1 VVSLYRQP
9 GRVAARTLALAA
21 SGALVVG
28 LAGGYAIGR
37 GTAPAPTVV
46 KAVAALRSDLR
57 PVEQG
62 IVLAPTEY
70 GQAVR
75 GGRVVAPTE
84 YQAARADVQR
94 AQDAVDRSRAELSA
108 LDAARAQ
115 ALERAVAGLG
125 AAVARRAD
133 AAEIQRLAAAAG
145 QALSAAVGRT
155 G

>member
-1 VVSLYRQP
+1 MSLYRQP

-21 SGALVVG
+21 AGVLVVG
-28 LAGGYAIGR
+28 LAAGYAIGR
-37 GTAPAPTVV
+37 GTAPAPTVA
-46 KAVAALRSDLR
+46 KAVAALRSNLR

-70 GQAVR
+70 GQAVK

-94 AQDAVDRSRAELSA
+94 AQDAVNRSRADLAA
-108 LDAARAQ
+108 LDPARAQ
-115 ALERAVAGLG
+115 ALERAVADLG

-133 AAEIQRLAAAAG
+133 AAEVQRLATAAER
-145 QALSAAVGRT
+145 ALTAAVGRT

>member
-1 VVSLYRQP
+1 MSLYRQP

-21 SGALVVG
+21 AGALVVG

-37 GTAPAPTVV
+37 GTAPDPTVA

-62 IVLAPTEY
+62 LVLAPTEY
-70 GQAVR
+70 GQAVK

-94 AQDAVDRSRAELSA
+94 ARDAVDRSRAELSA
-108 LDAARAQ
+108 LDAAKAR
-115 ALERAVAGLG
+115 ALEQAVAGLE

-133 AAEIQRLAAAAG
+133 AAEVQRLATAAE
-145 QALSAAVGRT
+145 QALAAAVGHT

>member
-1 VVSLYRQP
+1 MSLYRQP

-21 SGALVVG
+21 AGALVVG

-37 GTAPAPTVV
+37 ATAPAPTVA
-46 KAVAALRSDLR
+46 KAVAALRGHLR

-70 GQAVR
+70 GQAVK

-84 YQAARADVQR
+84 YEAARADVQR

-115 ALERAVAGLG
+115 ALERAVATLR
-125 AAVARRAD
+125 AAVARKAD
-133 AAEIQRLAAAAG
+133 AAEVQRLAAAAE
-145 QALSAAVGRT
+145 QALVAAVGHT

>member
-1 VVSLYRQP
+1 MSLYRQP

-21 SGALVVG
+21 AGALVVG

-37 GTAPAPTVV
+37 GTAPDPTV
-46 KAVAALRSDLR
+46 AEALAALRSDLR

-62 IVLAPTEY
+62 IELAPTEY
-70 GQAVR
+70 GQAVK

-94 AQDAVDRSRAELSA
+94 ARDAVNRSRADLSA
-108 LDAARAQ
+108 LDAAKAR
-115 ALERAVAGLG
+115 ALEQAVAALG

-133 AAEIQRLAAAAG
+133 AAEVQRLATAAE
-145 QALSAAVGRT
+145 QALAAAVGHT

>member
-70 GQAVR
+70 GQAVK

-133 AAEIQRLAAAAG
+133 AAEVQRLAAAAG
-145 QALSAAVGRT
+145 QALTAAVGRT